1 MFMRT
6 DKHRELI
13 DAVQTKYPHGV
24 RNQTASLSRAFAL
37 VVSQKEIHQDL
48 FKVSMEAAKRKKA
61 PNYQLIEF

>member
-13 DAVQTKYPHGV
+13 DAVQTKFPHGV
-24 RNQTASLSRAFAL
+24 RKKANS
-37 VVSQKEIHQDL
+37 SQKEIHQDL
-48 FKVSMEAAKRKKA
+48 FKVSMEAAKRKKT

>member
-13 DAVQTKYPHGV
+13 DAVQTKYPRRV
-24 RNQTASLSRAFAL
+24 RNQTSLPGLLPL

-61 PNYQLIEF
+61 LITN